1 MPPRPK
7 GKGETMRCATAQ
19 ALRPEAVRL
28 EGLSVKKVARLG
40 GRVVLANQVDGVG
53 EARLGT
59 IKEGPERGVRKRQ
72 EMMST

>member
-1 MPPRPK
+1 MLLRPK
-7 GKGETMRCATAQ
+7 GKAENVRFTAVQ
-19 ALRPEAVRL
+19 VPRPEVGRL
-28 EGLSVKKVARLG
+28 EALSVEKVARLG
-40 GRVVLANQVDGVG
+40 GRVVFEDRVDGVR